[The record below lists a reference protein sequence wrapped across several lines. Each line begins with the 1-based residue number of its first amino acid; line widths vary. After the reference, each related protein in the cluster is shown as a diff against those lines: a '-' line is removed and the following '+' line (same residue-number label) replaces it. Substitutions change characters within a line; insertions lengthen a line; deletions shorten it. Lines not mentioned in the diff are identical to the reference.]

1 MCDDRAVPT
10 TGDRTAP
17 RPAPDPSGDPADALP
32 PNNAIP
38 PDDVPPDGVPPD
50 ELPPDELPPDAGGCR
65 PIGAAVADLQDELR
79 RSLAHADQVLIGAE
93 IRLRQTLAAG
103 LTDLA
108 DDVGPRLTAIGMRTV
123 AVTALIQLVQTV
135 VVVAVIVAMS

>member
-38 PDDVPPDGVPPD
+38 PDDVPPDGV
-50 ELPPDELPPDAGGCR
+50 PPDAGGCR